1 MQEPNQARA
10 RLDDLSRALLRLHKA
25 LLDAERLSYER
36 VHGRIASNGAFL
48 QLVLGD
54 SWFAWL
60 RPLSHSITRLDELAE
75 EDRTASGAEIA
86 ELLASLQS
94 LLTPS
99 ESGEGFG
106 RHYYDALQ
114 RVPEVGL
121 AHAQAK
127 PLLGPRQ
134 RPTGRDHDEQ

>member
-1 MQEPNQARA
+1 MNTQLNE
-10 RLDDLSRALLRLHKA
+10 LSHALLRLHKA

-36 VHGRIASNGAFL
+36 VHGRIESNGAFL

-60 RPLSHSITRLDELAE
+60 RPLSNSMAKLDELAE
-75 EDRTASGAEIA
+75 TDTATSADEIA
-86 ELLASLQS
+86 SVLASVRS

-99 ESGEGFG
+99 ETGEGFS

-114 RVPEVGL
+114 QAPDVGL
-121 AHAQAK
+121 AHAQVK
-127 PLLGPRQ
+127 RVLGSRSTPQ
-134 RPTGRDHDEQ
+134 GGPS